1 MPPKAPV
8 TLLPPGVHAQD
19 GFTLVVN
26 GSSREAETDRSTAE
40 EFANRFGLKIAD
52 DAAEAQIAQPERIV
66 AGTELIDSEL
76 WPWLAGL
83 LLATLLAEGLVAN
96 RTAG

>member
-1 MPPKAPV
+1 
-8 TLLPPGVHAQD
+8 LPPGVHAKD
-19 GFTLVVN
+19 GYTLVVN
-26 GSSREAETDRSTAE
+26 TSPREAETDRATADD
-40 EFANRFGLKIAD
+40 FAARFGLHLQD
-52 DAAEAQIAQPERIV
+52 DATAEAQVVQPQR
-66 AGTELIDSEL
+66 AGSGTELVDSEL